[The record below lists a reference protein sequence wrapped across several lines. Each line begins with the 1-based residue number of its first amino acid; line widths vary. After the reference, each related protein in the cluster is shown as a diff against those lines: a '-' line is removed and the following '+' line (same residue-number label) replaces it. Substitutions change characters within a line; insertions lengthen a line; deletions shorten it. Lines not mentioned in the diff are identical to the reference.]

1 MDMLRYLLLSTVVV
15 NCVANDFMQLPFSE
29 KDIVLKFRDLND
41 LEQQLIRKDLHS
53 RNSMIIE
60 MDKQNS
66 LVKVLEKHKWI
77 ANNKYKQSIDFIENA
92 VIDCLSSKGLF
103 KKEYNRGTES
113 LDRFDESKVRD
124 KTLEDLQKE
133 YGELVNFDVMPSDNW
148 TVSNWNAFLLN
159 NYIYRVLPQ
168 SNKRYEKDNNNQY
181 QPIDIKLFGA
191 SSVDKIFAIIREL
204 TVREHKIK
212 DVEKIDKAI
221 HDVKCYINALN
232 LDKYIA
238 NFSIKYKEF
247 AQIICTRLNQEEKDG
262 KYQEF
267 SYAVTERYRIDLES
281 NNSDDGYKILGFG
294 YNFGAL
300 NNDYFYPYG
309 MCLKNDSL
317 KSLIVSYYFEN
328 LLDNTYYA
336 EDKKRIFYAYFDNAT
351 IESIDNIKYQI
362 TLNEE
367 KREYISSQENLLND
381 LTFPSIQTM
390 DDYSC
395 LKQAKVISG
404 DRIIDNFAPTLYQY
418 QGEANE
424 ADKDLVNEIKNIKGY
439 KAIQEQIKEIEFVIE
454 SITQLVHSL
463 ENAQLAIN
471 AITQVNNGDDN
482 VDRIINYCV
491 DSGIGVLPLIKSYLS
506 YKFQTDTTLR
516 DIVNNINNHD
526 RLFEFLSQEGIKYV
540 INDAVMLDDY
550 NIISGLI
557 SSLHD
562 EDSKLNQ
569 QKAQLIKQQTEIDKL
584 FEATNV
590 KFKEFNNKEL
600 MPLLQQQRM
609 KFIDSDEKKTE
620 TKYSANKDEK
630 PLVNHIHNVIAKSK
644 DLLYNGERFSGSDL
658 GMIEQIIQT
667 RKFDVKEIDE
677 CINILMTSSKTPQ
690 LDGTGKAIRLLNNV
704 KAGLTTI
711 EKIKEQYRS
720 VCKEAIRVKDQ
731 TKMISVE
738 EFIDIINKKVFCS
751 EFIKQFISF
760 YNSPELTYKN
770 ITPAI
775 FKAYFVYLDGLLKY
789 TKLDKSLDQISQCG
803 KYRTLQYKIKEKIE
817 ECEDIL
823 KSKESISEK
832 IQQFGYDKLDKD
844 LTDKICERVQG
855 IKTHLENL
863 QQDIKKIL

>member
-1 MDMLRYLLLSTVVV
+1 MR
-15 NCVANDFMQLPFSE
+15 
-29 KDIVLKFRDLND
+29 
-41 LEQQLIRKDLHS
+41 
-53 RNSMIIE
+53 
-60 MDKQNS
+60 
-66 LVKVLEKHKWI
+66 
-77 ANNKYKQSIDFIENA
+77 
-92 VIDCLSSKGLF
+92 
-103 KKEYNRGTES
+103 
-113 LDRFDESKVRD
+113 
-124 KTLEDLQKE
+124 
-133 YGELVNFDVMPSDNW
+133 
-148 TVSNWNAFLLN
+148 
-159 NYIYRVLPQ
+159 
-168 SNKRYEKDNNNQY
+168 
-181 QPIDIKLFGA
+181 
-191 SSVDKIFAIIREL
+191 
-204 TVREHKIK
+204 
-212 DVEKIDKAI
+212 
-221 HDVKCYINALN
+221 
-232 LDKYIA
+232 
-238 NFSIKYKEF
+238 
-247 AQIICTRLNQEEKDG
+247 
-262 KYQEF
+262 
-267 SYAVTERYRIDLES
+267 
-281 NNSDDGYKILGFG
+281 
-294 YNFGAL
+294 
-300 NNDYFYPYG
+300 
-309 MCLKNDSL
+309 
-317 KSLIVSYYFEN
+317 
-328 LLDNTYYA
+328 
-336 EDKKRIFYAYFDNAT
+336 
-351 IESIDNIKYQI
+351 
-362 TLNEE
+362 
-367 KREYISSQENLLND
+367 
-381 LTFPSIQTM
+381 
-390 DDYSC
+390 
-395 LKQAKVISG
+395 
-404 DRIIDNFAPTLYQY
+404 
-418 QGEANE
+418 
-424 ADKDLVNEIKNIKGY
+424 
-439 KAIQEQIKEIEFVIE
+439 
-454 SITQLVHSL
+454 VHSL

-550 NIISGLI
+550 NIISGLL